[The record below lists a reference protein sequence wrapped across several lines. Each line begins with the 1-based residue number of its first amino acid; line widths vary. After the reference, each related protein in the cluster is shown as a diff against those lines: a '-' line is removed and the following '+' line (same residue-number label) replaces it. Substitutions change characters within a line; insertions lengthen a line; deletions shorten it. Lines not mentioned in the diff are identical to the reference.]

1 MGTTL
6 HQVTRICD
14 TKLNKRGL
22 TSTWANQVLHI
33 QTQRFQAIV
42 ECLWEF
48 IAGGYCETFASVTS
62 SCVFA
67 AQSGGGG
74 ANASGTANQQAQSQ
88 VVQLQTGQGQTPIQL
103 VQQVVT
109 ANGEIQN
116 LPVSTRR

>member
-1 MGTTL
+1 M
-6 HQVTRICD
+6 
-14 TKLNKRGL
+14 
-22 TSTWANQVLHI
+22 
-33 QTQRFQAIV
+33 
-42 ECLWEF
+42 
-48 IAGGYCETFASVTS
+48 
-62 SCVFA
+62 FA

-116 LPVSTRR
+116 LPVSTRRCFVF